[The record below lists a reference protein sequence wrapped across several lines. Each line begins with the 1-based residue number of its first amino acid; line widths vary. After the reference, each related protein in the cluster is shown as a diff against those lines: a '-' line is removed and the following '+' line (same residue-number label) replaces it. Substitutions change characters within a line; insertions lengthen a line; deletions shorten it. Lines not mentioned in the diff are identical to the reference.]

1 MPDSEDV
8 TLLLKQWSEG
18 DEAALEQLTP
28 VVYDELRR
36 RARSYLRR
44 ERDDHT
50 LQPTALIHEAYM
62 RLVKVD
68 NPDWRSRSHFF
79 AVASNVMRRILVDH
93 ARRHRASKRGG
104 GQKVSLDE
112 VQGLEVAPGMDV
124 LGLDQALK
132 ELAVFDERKAK
143 IIEMRYFGGC
153 SAEETADALGIA
165 AITVYRESRVAEAWL
180 RRAMTGGDS
189 AMAASSD
196 SE

>member
-1 MPDSEDV
+1 
-8 TLLLKQWSEG
+8 
-18 DEAALEQLTP
+18 
-28 VVYDELRR
+28 
-36 RARSYLRR
+36 
-44 ERDDHT
+44 
-50 LQPTALIHEAYM
+50 
-62 RLVKVD
+62 
-68 NPDWRSRSHFF
+68 
-79 AVASNVMRRILVDH
+79 MRRILVDH